1 MNGISQNWELVY
13 LRWKTLKD
21 IVKFIFRLI
30 MLNKQKN
37 WLSLLEEHNY
47 YFVLPLMKQLRKMAC
62 IDIRVSKILALT
74 AGKCHCRK
82 VYIIWILCRLV
93 QVLRDYVVFMQSLS
107 LHPYIR
113 SKGLHCPSL
122 SSFSFTG
129 CIFLTIKYLGFF
141 YEDLAILKTK

>member
-21 IVKFIFRLI
+21 IAKFIFRLI

-82 VYIIWILCRLV
+82 VYIIWILCRLE
-93 QVLRDYVVFMQSLS
+93 QVLRDYWRGFHAIIEPAPVHSVKRFALS
-107 LHPYIR
+107 
-113 SKGLHCPSL
+113 
-122 SSFSFTG
+122 FAFE
-129 CIFLTIKYLGFF
+129 FLVYWVHFFNNQISGFF
-141 YEDLAILKTK
+141 LWRSSDT